1 MYKYSIVPFNGNE
14 LRVPPV
20 DLLLHSSHTSLRRVY
35 PGCGEGV
42 DPTCEGREEFL
53 RECKGVEEAEEDRD
67 VRQYDIPIEIVLDDL
82 ILEIKKRRASVNTTT
97 VGESSG
103 VGSAADYLESLDL
116 VSSDIDE
123 DGDVVFKKSEKCY
136 FDLTNLMPHFQ
147 LGLILESP
155 KQFKSALKRYA
166 IAKRFDFKLAKNEK
180 DKTKA
185 VCKWRVLLFT
195 VYVGVDSMDELFN
208 IQAFRNHHTCSITFK
223 NSRAL

>member
-1 MYKYSIVPFNGNE
+1 M
-14 LRVPPV
+14 
-20 DLLLHSSHTSLRRVY
+20 
-35 PGCGEGV
+35 
-42 DPTCEGREEFL
+42 
-53 RECKGVEEAEEDRD
+53 
-67 VRQYDIPIEIVLDDL
+67 DDL

-185 VCKWRVLLFT
+185 VCNWRVLLFT

-208 IQAFRNHHTCSITFK
+208 IQAFRNHHTCSITSK